1 MARVKMMINVQQE
14 DGGNVGYTDQNFQ
27 KKGVDIIEKNRE
39 KK

>member
-14 DGGNVGYTDQNFQ
+14 DGGNVGYTDQ